1 VQPLHTTR
9 SSNARCAG
17 TMITKPDGAGDIC
30 PECARSDV
38 RASRSSNA
46 LPSKSSLGTWHAET
60 TRSACRA
67 DHHRACPDRQ
77 IGPPRRAPSWAVLR
91 SGTSRSRRRALFP
104 SVGGS
109 SSVSRALH
117 VPHPFSAVDGYPLS
131 AWFRQYRRSSPKR
144 LLRLSDGTGG
154 CNSGHH
160 RPGQGT
166 QPSSLSSL

>member
-1 VQPLHTTR
+1 MRPLHTTR

-17 TMITKPDGAGDIC
+17 TMITKPDGAGNIC

-77 IGPPRRAPSWAVLR
+77 IGPHVGRRVRPSYGPAPADHA
-91 SGTSRSRRRALFP
+91 GRALFP

-117 VPHPFSAVDGYPLS
+117 VPHSFSAVDGYPLS
-131 AWFRQYRRSSPKR
+131 AWFRQYRQSSPKR

-166 QPSSLSSL
+166 QLSSLSSL